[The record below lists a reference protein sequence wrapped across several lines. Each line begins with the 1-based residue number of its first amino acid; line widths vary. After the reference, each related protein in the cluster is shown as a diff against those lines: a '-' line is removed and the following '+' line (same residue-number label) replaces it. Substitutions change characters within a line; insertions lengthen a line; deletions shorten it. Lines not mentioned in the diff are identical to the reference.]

1 MTTGQLVFDSGAGLL
16 VLTVLLAVFFAV
28 KKPKYIPEN
37 AAHTPVGP
45 QQTEPLRNGY
55 PTDPVT
61 RRRTGASAAAA
72 PTEVQTAAA
81 TELMMDEQ
89 AGNAGATELLPDEP
103 PKNDS
108 ATELL

>member
-1 MTTGQLVFDSGAGLL
+1 MTTGQLVFYSGAGLL

-28 KKPKYIPEN
+28 KKPVYVPEN
-37 AAHTPVGP
+37 AAYVSAGP

-61 RRRTGASAAAA
+61 RRGREIPAAAA
-72 PTEVQTAAA
+72 PTQVQTAAA
-81 TELMMDEQ
+81 TELMMDEPS
-89 AGNAGATELLPDEP
+89 GR
-103 PKNDS
+103 DS

>member
-1 MTTGQLVFDSGAGLL
+1 MTTGQMMFYSGAGLL

-28 KKPKYIPEN
+28 KKPEYIPEN
-37 AAHTPVGP
+37 AAHTPAGP

-61 RRRTGASAAAA
+61 RRSREVPAAAA
-72 PTEVQTAAA
+72 PTAMQTAAA
-81 TELMMDEQ
+81 TELMMDEPS
-89 AGNAGATELLPDEP
+89 GR
-103 PKNDS
+103 DS